1 MTEQLDLNVRILEA
15 AIFASTEPLSEKAL
29 GRLLPEGADM
39 AAALN
44 ELTAHYAGRGV
55 NLVKAG
61 KSWAFRT
68 ALDLGPHLNR
78 EVEVTRKLSRAAVET
93 LAIIA
98 YHQPV
103 TRGEIEEIRG
113 VGLSKGTLDNL
124 FEAGWI
130 GPKGRRRTPGRPMTW
145 ATTDGF
151 LDHFG
156 LEAIADL
163 PGMDDLKTAG
173 LLDSRPAIE
182 AYSNHGEMKGPSA
195 KADRQP
201 ELPRETDEC
210 AIISGEK
217 VEEEEEKEI
226 APTDADG
233 GKPEE
238 DFTASG
244 DGPGQGLAAAG
255 PRMEF

>member
-1 MTEQLDLNVRILEA
+1 MTKQLDLNARILEA
-15 AIFASTEPLSEKAL
+15 MIFASTEPLSEKTL
-29 GRLLPEGADM
+29 GRLLPEGASV
-39 AAALN
+39 AAALK
-44 ELTAHYAGRGV
+44 ELQAHYAARGV

-68 ALDLGPHLNR
+68 ALDIGPYLNR
-78 EVEVTRKLSRAAVET
+78 EVEVSRKLSRAAVET

-130 GPKGRRRTPGRPMTW
+130 GPKGRRRTPGRPVIW
-145 ATTDGF
+145 VTTDGF

-156 LEAIADL
+156 LEAISDL

-173 LLDSRPAIE
+173 LLDPRPAIE
-182 AYSNHGEMKGPSA
+182 AYSNRGEMSGPSA
-195 KADRQP
+195 KSAKER
-201 ELPRETDEC
+201 ELPMESTVDTT
-210 AIISGEK
+210 
-217 VEEEEEKEI
+217 VESSSE
-226 APTDADG
+226 PTVDSSG

-238 DFTASG
+238 S
-244 DGPGQGLAAAG
+244 LAAAG
-255 PRMEF
+255 PRMEL

>member
-1 MTEQLDLNVRILEA
+1 MTKQLDLNARILEA
-15 AIFASTEPLSEKAL
+15 MIFASTEPLSEKTL
-29 GRLLPEGADM
+29 GRLLPEGASV
-39 AAALN
+39 AAALK
-44 ELTAHYAGRGV
+44 ELQAHYAARGV

-68 ALDLGPHLNR
+68 ALDIGPYLNR
-78 EVEVTRKLSRAAVET
+78 EVEVSRKLSRAAVET

-130 GPKGRRRTPGRPMTW
+130 GPKGRRRTPGRPVIW
-145 ATTDGF
+145 VTTDGF

-156 LEAIADL
+156 LEAISDL

-173 LLDSRPAIE
+173 LLDPRPAIE
-182 AYSNHGEMKGPSA
+182 AYSNRGEMSGPSA
-195 KADRQP
+195 KSAKER
-201 ELPRETDEC
+201 ELPMESTVD
-210 AIISGEK
+210 ST
-217 VEEEEEKEI
+217 VESSSE
-226 APTDADG
+226 PTVDSSG

-238 DFTASG
+238 S
-244 DGPGQGLAAAG
+244 LAAAG
-255 PRMEF
+255 PRMEL